1 MGSTARR
8 GHQVCRAQRLRHL
21 WQSEF
26 GPARLIATHYLL
38 LVKPT
43 AYVPPLYEY
52 KESWQSR
59 LVYTAFRD
67 ALEVE
72 KLMGICMSWNNA
84 REYAVLV
91 VC

>member
-1 MGSTARR
+1 M
-8 GHQVCRAQRLRHL
+8 
-21 WQSEF
+21 
-26 GPARLIATHYLL
+26 
-38 LVKPT
+38 KPT

-91 VC
+91 VVSCFSARLVVLGATRSGKQRVPSPLKE